1 VCAEEDAPVAPIQ
14 DDAVSQMAEKMRVQ
28 HELSRQEFEEI
39 ERERARIA
47 KCVVMLRTSPDFL
60 KASPF

>member
-1 VCAEEDAPVAPIQ
+1 MCAEEDAPVAPIQ

-60 KASPF
+60 